1 MCLGYLFNYIDN
13 VYNNMFYTLVS
24 KSFIKQI
31 NLTNDYLYIFLAG
44 SIAYV
49 CIHWYLNIDNQTG
62 IKERIKNY
70 FYYIMMLD
78 GIIAYTMLKIYA
90 KKMTKETEDQQEDNN
105 NVVEYT
111 PEQKMLILQKSR
123 EARQLQQQQQQ
134 QHKEKLQEEN
144 EEVIDAKPS
153 IFTKSEES
161 SSKDSTSKKKD
172 TVKVVKKVSEP
183 VDDTEIPV
191 YKKQE

>member
-31 NLTNDYLYIFLAG
+31 NSTNDYLYIFLAG

-90 KKMTKETEDQQEDNN
+90 KKMTKETEEQQEDNN
-105 NVVEYT
+105 VIEYT

-123 EARQLQQQQQQ
+123 EARQLQQQQ
-134 QHKEKLQEEN
+134 HKEKIQEEN
-144 EEVIDAKPS
+144 EEVKESKPT

-161 SSKDSTSKKKD
+161 HEETSKDSTSKKKD
-172 TVKVVKKVSEP
+172 TVKVVKKVSEQ
-183 VDDTEIPV
+183 VDDTDIPV

>member
-31 NLTNDYLYIFLAG
+31 NSTNDYLYIFLAG

-134 QHKEKLQEEN
+134 HKEKLQEEN